1 MAVTIRKLSHS
12 CLHIEAGARRVLVD
26 PGAFTWNDPRL
37 EMASLDAVDRVL
49 VTHAH
54 PDHLSVE
61 FLRELAVRF
70 PDAVVESTPDV
81 VELLADGGIAAT
93 TGSAN
98 YTSQF
103 PAPHEATPIGAGP
116 PNIGFHI
123 ADAVTHPGD
132 SHSFA
137 ETAAVLAI
145 ALTAPWG
152 SMTDAVALA
161 RSLEPRYVV
170 PIHDWPLS
178 AEGAAWLY
186 GIGER
191 AFAGT
196 GTTFVPLGEFETV
209 ELDVG

>member
-12 CLHIEAGARRVLVD
+12 CLHVDAGGCRVLVD
-26 PGAFTWNDPRL
+26 PGAFTWTDARFDVT
-37 EMASLDAVDRVL
+37 SLGAVDRVL
-49 VTHAH
+49 VTHSH
-54 PDHLSVE
+54 PDHLSVD
-61 FLRELAVRF
+61 FVRELAVRY
-70 PDAVVESTPDV
+70 PDATVESTPDV
-81 VELLADGGIAAT
+81 VGLLADAGVSAT
-93 TGSAN
+93 TASAS
-98 YTSQF
+98 YTARF
-103 PAPHEATPIGAGP
+103 DAPHEATPLGPGP
-116 PNIGFHI
+116 PNVGFHI
-123 ADAVTHPGD
+123 AGTVTHPGD

-137 ETAAVLAI
+137 ATADVLAI
-145 ALTAPWG
+145 ALVAPWG

-161 RSLEPRYVV
+161 HSLEPRYVV